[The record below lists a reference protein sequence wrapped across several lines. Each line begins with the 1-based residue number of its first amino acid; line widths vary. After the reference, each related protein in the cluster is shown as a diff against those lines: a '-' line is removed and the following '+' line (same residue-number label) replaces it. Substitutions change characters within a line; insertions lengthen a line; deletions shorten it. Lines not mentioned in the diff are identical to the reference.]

1 MRKKHDEVFKAKVA
15 LEASREGAKI
25 NEVASKYQ
33 VHPGQVSAWKK
44 QLLQNVAGI
53 FANKESKEDPGV
65 AKKGRRVFKGLGR
78 EGHGH
83 KFSKKKF
90 EEIES
95 SVRRSLI
102 DRYDEKYSITRQ
114 CRLLGISKSTLYYE
128 KRP

>member
-53 FANKESKEDPGV
+53 FSNKESKDAQEWQ
-65 AKKGRRVFKGLGR
+65 KKEEEYLKVLG
-78 EGHGH
+78 E
-83 KFSKKKF
+83 KDMDISFLKKNLK
-90 EEIES
+90 
-95 SVRRSLI
+95 
-102 DRYDEKYSITRQ
+102 
-114 CRLLGISKSTLYYE
+114 RLNLL
-128 KRP
+128 

>member
-53 FANKESKEDPGV
+53 FANKESKE
-65 AKKGRRVFKGLGR
+65 AQEWQKKEEEYLKVLG
-78 EGHGH
+78 E
-83 KFSKKKF
+83 KDMDISFLKKNLK
-90 EEIES
+90 
-95 SVRRSLI
+95 
-102 DRYDEKYSITRQ
+102 
-114 CRLLGISKSTLYYE
+114 RLNLL
-128 KRP
+128 